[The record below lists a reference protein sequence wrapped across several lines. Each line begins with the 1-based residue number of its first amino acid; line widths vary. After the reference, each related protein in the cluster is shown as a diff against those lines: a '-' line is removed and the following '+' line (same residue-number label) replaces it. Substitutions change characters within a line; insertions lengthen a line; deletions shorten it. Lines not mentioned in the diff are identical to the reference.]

1 MTQTTCA
8 TCWKTTD
15 DKHILCT
22 SCETQLQFDLQW
34 FENHLQD
41 LEWRTN
47 RMDKTGNGG
56 GGGHNGLVTSPAPLR
71 ETAFELI
78 EGNGMDDIPS
88 LRDIINEYARCLN
101 VTAPYDRKLEIL
113 IRNIRL
119 TDKWKTSKA
128 TPTYARIIHRI
139 RRKAQ
144 ELLDFT
150 LEDQIIIG
158 ECPTEDCHR
167 IVKVIPNATFAPKC
181 PDCGQ
186 VYPVSAIR
194 ENRRRK
200 LLATHITGTQTEI
213 RRLLLQCGI
222 IVKPGT
228 MRSWVSRGD
237 LKPVTP
243 VKDTRKQRYRLSD
256 VYKLAVRNPEKETN
270 IWMLLQEEQA

>member
-1 MTQTTCA
+1 M
-8 TCWKTTD
+8 
-15 DKHILCT
+15 
-22 SCETQLQFDLQW
+22 
-34 FENHLQD
+34 
-41 LEWRTN
+41 
-47 RMDKTGNGG
+47 
-56 GGGHNGLVTSPAPLR
+56 
-71 ETAFELI
+71 
-78 EGNGMDDIPS
+78 
-88 LRDIINEYARCLN
+88 
-101 VTAPYDRKLEIL
+101 TAPYDRKLETL

-243 VKDTRKQRYRLSD
+243 VEDTRKQRYRLSD